1 LKIIIKVVQN
11 ESRLI
16 LWVLVASE
24 QFASVVEELGSLLDV
39 TIPVED
45 VEEAES
51 GDSDG
56 RKSGSV

>member
-1 LKIIIKVVQN
+1 M
-11 ESRLI
+11 R
-16 LWVLVASE
+16 VLVASE

>member
-1 LKIIIKVVQN
+1 M
-11 ESRLI
+11 
-16 LWVLVASE
+16 WVLVATE
-24 QFASVVEELGSLLDV
+24 QFAPVVEELGSLLDV

-56 RKSGSV
+56 RKRGSV